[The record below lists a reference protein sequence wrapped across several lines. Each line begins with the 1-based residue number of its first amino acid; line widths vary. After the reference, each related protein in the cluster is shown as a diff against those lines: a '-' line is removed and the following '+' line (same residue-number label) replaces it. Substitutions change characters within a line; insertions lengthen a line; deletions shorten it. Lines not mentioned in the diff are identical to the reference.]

1 MYVILVAVCESFH
14 ICLIDLSL
22 CNRMLL
28 ALPSRFLDR
37 PNHAGVGIEGG
48 AVAVSLLLKPSPLSV
63 LVPSD
68 GNEVG
73 NVKLLPRRRNESD
86 DDMSI
91 VFAFEG
97 AQGNHLLYV
106 PGTRYPFIEQPRTT
120 RYVYQVGT
128 TF

>member
-37 PNHAGVGIEGG
+37 PNHAGVTDESIEGG

-86 DDMSI
+86 DMS
-91 VFAFEG
+91 
-97 AQGNHLLYV
+97 
-106 PGTRYPFIEQPRTT
+106 RTT
-120 RYVYQVGT
+120 A
-128 TF
+128 